1 MDIHLR
7 LDIEGLLIPLKLQ
20 VLSLWSLGIVHIHS
34 MWIPGVL
41 HVYSMWT
48 PCGLLPG
55 FVVDNVEFLWTPCGV
70 LVESKWTFAGLCGV
84 DVESLWSLGGVFKD
98 FVEST
103 WSPQKHVQECKI
115 QASCGH

>member
-7 LDIEGLLIPLKLQ
+7 LDTEGLLIPLKLQ

-55 FVVDNVEFLWTPCGV
+55 FVVDNMEFLWTPCGV
-70 LVESKWTFAGLCGV
+70 LVDSMCSFGGVQVESKWIFAGLCGV
-84 DVESLWSLGGVFKD
+84 DVESLWSL
-98 FVEST
+98 S
-103 WSPQKHVQECKI
+103 
-115 QASCGH
+115 